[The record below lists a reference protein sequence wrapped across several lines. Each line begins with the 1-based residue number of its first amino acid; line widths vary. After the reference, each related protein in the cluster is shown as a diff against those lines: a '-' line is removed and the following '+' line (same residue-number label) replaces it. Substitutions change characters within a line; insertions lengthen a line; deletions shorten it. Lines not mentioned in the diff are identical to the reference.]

1 MSLSFVLDVGLAAL
15 VFATA
20 FWIIVAREALA
31 AVIGF
36 VAYGLLLALVW
47 VRLAAVDVALT
58 EAAIGSGATGL
69 LLIAAVGRLRQTDG
83 PTAAEQTAPA
93 MRYATAG
100 LCTLVALAIAAVV
113 VLLPDPAPT
122 LAPAAMANLPATG
135 LGNPVTGVLVAYRA
149 LDTLLETVVLVP
161 ALIGVWSF
169 APNRFWGGRPGLLRR
184 AESDSVLGFLAQLLP
199 PLGIMVGIHL
209 VWVGANEPGGAFQ
222 GGTILAAMWIIAK
235 RAGLAD
241 APPIDRLWLRLVLIA
256 GPAIFIAIGLAGMV
270 SAGAFL
276 AFPPNFAK
284 PLILLIEAGL
294 TLSIAASL
302 ALLVIGP
309 PQRMPQS

>member
-1 MSLSFVLDVGLAAL
+1 MSFSFVLDVGFAAL

-20 FWIIVAREALA
+20 FWIIVARETLA

-47 VRLAAVDVALT
+47 VRLSAVDVALT

-69 LLIAAVGRLRQTDG
+69 LLIAATGRLRQTDG
-83 PTAAEQTAPA
+83 PTVTQLPSPA
-93 MRYATAG
+93 MRYVTAA
-100 LCTLVALAIAAVV
+100 LCALVALSIAAVV
-113 VLLPDPAPT
+113 MSLPDPAPS
-122 LAPAAMANLPATG
+122 LAPAAMANLPVTG

-149 LDTLLETVVLVP
+149 LDTLLEAVVLVP
-161 ALIGVWSF
+161 ALIGVWSL
-169 APNRFWGGRPGLLRR
+169 APNRFWGGRPGRPRR

-199 PLGIMVGIHL
+199 PFGIMVGIHL

-222 GGTILAAMWIIAK
+222 GGTILAAMWIIAV
-235 RAGLAD
+235 RAGLTD
-241 APPIDRLWLRLVLIA
+241 APPIDRFWLRLALVA
-256 GPAIFIAIGLAGMV
+256 GPTIFVAIGLAGII

-276 AFPPNFAK
+276 AFPPGSAK
-284 PLILLIEAGL
+284 ALIVIIEAGL

-302 ALLVIGP
+302 ALLVAGP